1 MLITFAIMKFVNL
14 EYSALLRGKG
24 KFEASS
30 KARNDVITFFKN
42 KYKKLNIYPYIAI
55 QSIRFLEYLNLCF
68 SGYIYCCVL
77 SLGAYV
83 LFSIRW

>member
-42 KYKKLNIYPYIAI
+42 KYKKIEYIPIYRHTEHKDYGV
-55 QSIRFLEYLNLCF
+55 LEF
-68 SGYIYCCVL
+68 MFQWIYKL
-77 SLGAYV
+77 
-83 LFSIRW
+83 